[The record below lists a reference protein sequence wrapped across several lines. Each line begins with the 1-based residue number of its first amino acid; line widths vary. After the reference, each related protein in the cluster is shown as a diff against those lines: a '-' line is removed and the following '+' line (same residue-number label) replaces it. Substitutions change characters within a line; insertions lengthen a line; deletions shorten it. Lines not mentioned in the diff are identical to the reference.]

1 MTYAF
6 AAAGTG
12 GHVFPALAVADA
24 LVASGVS
31 QTEVVFFGGDR
42 MEAETIPA
50 AGYEFLPVELRGLK
64 RSLDPQ
70 NLGIPKVVW
79 DATRQMAGQMRTRN
93 TRACIVFGG
102 YVSVPAA
109 LAARRVGAAVF
120 VQEQNAKPG
129 LANRFVAR
137 MARRVFLGFP
147 GARRQL
153 KRGEVTGNPLR
164 SEFVEFDR
172 EGLKDQARL
181 RYGLQRPLPV
191 LGVLGGSLGA
201 KVLNE
206 AVESLAMSVDPDHM
220 SIVHLTG
227 RDHFDEIAAIASRSG
242 VDWRPVAFEDR
253 MEMFYAVSDLV
264 LSRAG
269 AMTINE
275 LAATGTPAVVVP
287 LGLGTNQA
295 ANTLEL
301 EAAGGLIQVSQAQI
315 DQIPV
320 VIDQLIVDRTRREA
334 MGATMAAHGRP
345 AAAQVI
351 AGALREVADGR

>member
-24 LVASGVS
+24 LVAAGI
-31 QTEVVFFGGDR
+31 ERAEIVFFGGDR
-42 MEAETIPA
+42 MEAKTIPE
-50 AGYEFLPVELRGLK
+50 AGYEFVPVELRGLK
-64 RSLDPQ
+64 RSFAPQ

-79 DATRQMAGQMRTRN
+79 AARNRMAAEMERRGTN
-93 TRACIVFGG
+93 ACIVFGG

-109 LAARRVGAAVF
+109 LAARKVGADIF

-137 MARRVFLGFP
+137 MAKRVFVGFSA
-147 GARRQL
+147 ARRQF
-153 KRGEVTGNPLR
+153 KAAEFTGNPLR
-164 SEFVEFDR
+164 PVFSRFDR
-172 EGLKDQARL
+172 EALRAEARD
-181 RYGLQRPLPV
+181 RYKLPEGLPV

-206 AVESLAMSVDPDHM
+206 VTEALALSVDPGHLA
-220 SIVHLTG
+220 IIHLTG
-227 RDHFDEIAAIASRSG
+227 RPHFAEIEAMAERSAIA
-242 VDWRPVAFEDR
+242 WRPVAFEDR
-253 MEMFYAVSDLV
+253 MELFYAASDLV

-295 ANTLEL
+295 ANVLEL
-301 EAAGGLIQVSQAQI
+301 EAAGGLAQISQAQI
-315 DQIPV
+315 DQVPI
-320 VIDQLIVDRTRREA
+320 VIDQLIVDHVRRTA
-334 MGATMAAHGRP
+334 MGTVMASHGRP
-345 AAAQVI
+345 AAARVI
-351 AGALREVADGR
+351 ADALQEVANG